1 VSLRSLI
8 VTTPPDLSGER
19 GFAVRHR
26 HLFVLVPLV
35 LAVLAAGSPVSAQP
49 TYPPGGPGDLEVSD
63 TTVAPGEPF
72 TVSGSGFAPGAEVT
86 VLTSLSSQ
94 ALGGGGRGALF
105 AAAPLTRLQTASVWG
120 TVTANS
126 NGVATATL
134 KLSKPGT
141 WTITMR
147 GPNATGGTRI
157 LSTEVVVTGDRAR
170 RELTKTG
177 ADLTFLW
184 AGLGLLV
191 AGGGLVALTRVRR
204 RVRI

>member
-1 VSLRSLI
+1 M
-8 VTTPPDLSGER
+8 
-19 GFAVRHR
+19 
-26 HLFVLVPLV
+26 V
-35 LAVLAAGSPVSAQP
+35 LAALAAGSPVSAQP
-49 TYPPGGPGDLEVSD
+49 TYPPGGPGDLAVSD

-134 KLSKPGT
+134 KLWKPGT

-157 LSTEVVVTGDRAR
+157 LNTQVVVVGDRGGAGKE
-170 RELTKTG
+170 ELTKTG

-191 AGGGLVALTRVRR
+191 AGGGLVALARVRR